1 LLVGYHILFR
11 VGLSAIPSCFAARGV
26 KGKAERMKP
35 KAILVALLM
44 LGAFAALTIAGVMPR
59 VVTAQNATSSATTSS
74 VVTATLPPDQLNITW
89 PVSVTELWDVQMVQG
104 TVAIPDLDH
113 YLLEWQP
120 LNADL
125 SLPAGVPWTPASGV
139 QTKTVRDGE
148 LATVDTTG
156 IPDGLYSLRLSAFN
170 KAGANFLFVVTP
182 LRVSNARF
190 AAIFALT
197 ATPTGTRRARTPL
210 PQTPATG
217 VVLNGIALIPANPVC
232 SQTYSVQVN
241 VNNPTTTNTA
251 PGTVTVQDINVRT
264 GDITTSGTGN
274 FPAIAPGQNSVV
286 TIQLTT
292 TQFYNE
298 THQVLAFTGNSQI
311 AATYALQQGACNVT
325 LTPSQTFTAV
335 PPTAIPPTAV
345 PPTAI
350 PPTAVPP
357 TVIPPT
363 AIPPTAIP
371 PTATASTAAASPTV
385 AQTTEA
391 PPTATATN
399 APPTA
404 TSTTV
409 SPTGTPPTVTA
420 AP

>member
-1 LLVGYHILFR
+1 
-11 VGLSAIPSCFAARGV
+11 
-26 KGKAERMKP
+26 MKP
-35 KAILVALLM
+35 KATLVALLM
-44 LGAFAALTIAGVMPR
+44 LTAFAALAMAGAMFH

-89 PVSVTELWDVQMVQG
+89 PVPVTELWGTQTVQG

-125 SLPAGVPWTPASGV
+125 SMPAGVPWTPASGT
-139 QTKTVRDGE
+139 QTKAVHDGA

-156 IPDGLYSLRLSAFN
+156 IPDGLYALRLSAFN
-170 KAGANFLFVVTP
+170 KTGANFLFVVTP

-210 PQTPATG
+210 PRTPVTG
-217 VVLNGIALIPANPVC
+217 VVLNGIALNPASPVC
-232 SQTYSVQVN
+232 GQTYSVQVN
-241 VNNPTTTNTA
+241 INNPTTTNTA

-264 GDITTSGTGN
+264 GDITASGTGN

-298 THQVLAFTGNSQI
+298 THQVRAFVGTSQI
-311 AATYALQQGACNVT
+311 AATYALQQGTCNVT
-325 LTPSQTFTAV
+325 LTPTFTFTPV
-335 PPTAIPPTAV
+335 PPTAV
-345 PPTAI
+345 PPTATA
-350 PPTAVPP
+350 PTTAVS
-357 TVIPPT
+357 
-363 AIPPTAIP
+363 A
-371 PTATASTAAASPTV
+371 TV
-385 AQTTEA
+385 AQTTA
-391 PPTATATN
+391 APTATATT

-404 TSTTV
+404 TSATV
-409 SPTGTPPTVTA
+409 SLTGTPPTATTT
-420 AP
+420 P

>member
-1 LLVGYHILFR
+1 
-11 VGLSAIPSCFAARGV
+11 
-26 KGKAERMKP
+26 MKP

-59 VVTAQNATSSATTSS
+59 VVTAQNATSS
-74 VVTATLPPDQLNITW
+74 ATLPPDQLNITW

-335 PPTAIPPTAV
+335 PPTAV
-345 PPTAI
+345 
-350 PPTAVPP
+350 
-357 TVIPPT
+357 PPT

-409 SPTGTPPTVTA
+409 SPTGTPPTATA